1 MLIMVKVIYNI
12 SDLRSCDRIWQDSKN
27 KIEVFRT
34 NYGLLMVKDNE
45 CYIIT
50 KDELDNMS
58 LNPNKHSN
66 LREPKQLGFD
76 SILKE

>member
-1 MLIMVKVIYNI
+1 
-12 SDLRSCDRIWQDSKN
+12 
-27 KIEVFRT
+27 
-34 NYGLLMVKDNE
+34 MVKDNE

-58 LNPNKHSN
+58 LKPNKHSN